1 MPTILQLNPPLPLNT
16 PKGPGLAHFLI
27 DYGAEFNL
35 MWTVFLDESNECWT
49 FQNPEIRAQR
59 NPTFG
64 RPNKVLPQRAVPT
77 PVAIAV
83 ALPGMEDRCLCSDQD
98 EDLLRL
104 GAAVPG

>member
-27 DYGAEFNL
+27 DYGAEHNL

-59 NPTFG
+59 NTTFG
-64 RPNKVLPQRAVPT
+64 RPNTVLPARSAAAPMAV
-77 PVAIAV
+77 
-83 ALPGMEDRCLCSDQD
+83 MEEQCLCLEKDTERFRS
-98 EDLLRL
+98 R
-104 GAAVPG
+104 APVPG